1 MDHEF
6 ASPNTGGFHLWRFNN
21 SENLPCG
28 PAAQGEIAGV
38 MALEQKLRLKLAQRL
53 VMTPSLQQAIKLL
66 QLSRLELEET
76 LAQEILENPVLDVEE
91 AIEEP
96 DEASATEVEAPEGD
110 APAAAVEL
118 EFGDEVVPGAPTDSA
133 EVDDVLPS
141 AEEAY
146 GDIDVEAFF
155 SDYLADHR
163 PEGPSMAASDPGEG
177 IPLENVISSS
187 GGLADHLIWQLRM
200 MDCDERIVRIGEY
213 IIGNLDEDGY
223 LHVSDE
229 EIAAETGARPE
240 EVSQALETVRAL
252 DPPGV
257 AARSLQECFRMQ
269 IDLLVAVAHDG
280 EEAELLMR
288 AQMVITEHWDDLLHQ
303 RWEKLATAC
312 GCEIASFKDLVEMIH
327 RLEPKPGRIFHQ
339 ERNQYIEPDVHI
351 RKVDDKYTIHL
362 NDDGLPRLRIN
373 SKYAR
378 MLEGAPVDPQVA
390 GYLREKMRSAVWLM
404 KSIDQRQRTIYKVAK
419 SIVTFQTNFLDF
431 GIEHLKPMVLRQ
443 VAEDIGMHESTISRV
458 VSNKYMY
465 TPRGLFPMKYF
476 FHSGVDSA
484 RGENVSS
491 LVVKERIK
499 KLVEAEDPVRPL
511 SDSKIMRMLQREG
524 IRLAR
529 RTVAKYREE
538 MAIPSSDKRKKVF

>member
-1 MDHEF
+1 
-6 ASPNTGGFHLWRFNN
+6 
-21 SENLPCG
+21 
-28 PAAQGEIAGV
+28 

-76 LAQEILENPVLDVEE
+76 LAQEILENPILDVEE
-91 AIEEP
+91 DEESAATDETDHGAEAGASSSESASGEPEAAP
-96 DEASATEVEAPEGD
+96 DQPEKPVEPES
-110 APAAAVEL
+110 PM
-118 EFGDEVVPGAPTDSA
+118 
-133 EVDDVLPS
+133 PS
-141 AEEAY
+141 EKEAY
-146 GDIDVEAFF
+146 DDIDVEAFF
-155 SDYLADHR
+155 SDYLADNR
-163 PEGPSMAASDPGEG
+163 PEGPSMAAAMPGDG
-177 IPLENVISSS
+177 VPLENVLSAT
-187 GGLADHLIWQLRM
+187 GGLADHLLWQLHLL
-200 MDCDERIVRIGEY
+200 DCSERLLAIAEY
-213 IIGNLDEDGY
+213 IVGNLDADGF
-223 LHVSDE
+223 LHASDE
-229 EIAAETGARPE
+229 EITSATGANAV
-240 EVSQALETVRAL
+240 EVGNALAIVRSL
-252 DPPGV
+252 DPPGI
-257 AARSLQECFRMQ
+257 AARTLQECLLFQ
-269 IDLLVAVAHDG
+269 IVQLIASSEDE
-280 EEAELLMR
+280 EEAELLDR
-288 AQMVITEHWDDLLHQ
+288 ARLVVAEHWDALLHQ
-303 RWEKLATAC
+303 RWERLAEAC
-312 GCEIASFKDLVEMIH
+312 GCETRELKELVEVIQ
-327 RLEPKPGRIFHQ
+327 RLEPKPGRRFHQ

-351 RKVDDKYTIHL
+351 RKVDGEYTIHL
-362 NDDGLPRLRIN
+362 NDDGLPKLRIN
-373 SKYAR
+373 SRYAR
-378 MLEGAPVDPQVA
+378 MLEAGGEDAQVA

-419 SIVTFQTNFLDF
+419 SIVAFQRDFLDH

-491 LVVKERIK
+491 LVVKERIR
-499 KLVEAEDPVRPL
+499 KLVEAEDPARPM

>member
-1 MDHEF
+1 
-6 ASPNTGGFHLWRFNN
+6 
-21 SENLPCG
+21 
-28 PAAQGEIAGV
+28 

-76 LAQEILENPVLDVEE
+76 LAQEILENPVLDVDEDE
-91 AIEEP
+91 DGGAGETESTAN
-96 DEASATEVEAPEGD
+96 DEA
-110 APAAAVEL
+110 APAAESESHDDPAA
-118 EFGDEVVPGAPTDSA
+118 GDAADA
-133 EVDDVLPS
+133 IDDGDGLPS
-141 AEEAY
+141 EEDAY
-146 GDIDVEAFF
+146 DDIDVEAFF
-155 SDYLADHR
+155 SDYLGDHR
-163 PEGPSMAASDPGEG
+163 SEGPSMSAPDLGNG
-177 IPLENVISSS
+177 VPLENVISSS
-187 GGLADHLIWQLRM
+187 GGLAEHLLWQLHM
-200 MDCDERIVRIGEY
+200 MDCNERLVMIAEY
-213 IIGNLDEDGY
+213 IIGNLDEDGF
-223 LHVSDE
+223 LHVSND
-229 EIAAETGARPE
+229 EIANATRAAPDETD
-240 EVSQALETVRAL
+240 QALAIVRAF

-257 AARSLQECFRMQ
+257 AARTLQDCLVRQ
-269 IDLLVAVAHDG
+269 LDLLVEVADDAD
-280 EEAELLMR
+280 EAELLELAR
-288 AQMVITEHWDDLLHQ
+288 TVIAEHWDLLLHQ
-303 RWEKLATAC
+303 RWEKLAAAC
-312 GCEIASFKDLVEMIH
+312 GCDVSDFREVVEVIH
-327 RLEPKPGRIFHQ
+327 GLEPKPGRVFHQ

-351 RKVDDKYTIHL
+351 RKVDDEYTIHL

-378 MLEGAPVDPQVA
+378 MLEGAAVDPQVA
-390 GYLREKMRSAVWLM
+390 GYLREKMRSAIWLM
-404 KSIDQRQRTIYKVAK
+404 KSIDQRQRTIYKVAE
-419 SIVTFQTNFLDF
+419 SIVTFQRNFLDF
-431 GIEHLKPMVLRQ
+431 GIEHLRPMVLRQ

-499 KLVEAEDPVRPL
+499 KLVEAEDPGRPL
-511 SDSKIMRMLQREG
+511 SDSKIMKMLQREG

>member
-1 MDHEF
+1 
-6 ASPNTGGFHLWRFNN
+6 
-21 SENLPCG
+21 
-28 PAAQGEIAGV
+28 

-76 LAQEILENPVLDVEE
+76 LGEEILENPML
-91 AIEEP
+91 
-96 DEASATEVEAPEGD
+96 EVEDEEEDADEGRSAD
-110 APAAAVEL
+110 AETPS
-118 EFGDEVVPGAPTDSA
+118 TDSTSEGEGRENTA
-133 EVDDVLPS
+133 ANTEGEDGLPTE
-141 AEEAY
+141 EEAY
-146 GDIDVEAFF
+146 QDIDVEAFF

-163 PEGPSMAASDPGEG
+163 PEGPSMAASDPGSSV
-177 IPLENVISSS
+177 PLENVLSVS
-187 GGLADHLIWQLRM
+187 GGLSDHLLWQLHLS
-200 MDCDERIVRIGEY
+200 DCDARTTAVAEY
-213 IIGNLDEDGY
+213 IIGNLDEDGF
-223 LHVSDE
+223 LHGSDE
-229 EIAAETGARPE
+229 EIAAATGAGVE
-240 EVSQALETVRAL
+240 EVQKALAFVRSL
-252 DPPGV
+252 DPSGV
-257 AARSLQECFRMQ
+257 GSRTLQEC
-269 IDLLVAVAHDG
+269 LVAQIRQLQAAAEDPEEIEVLTRAH
-280 EEAELLMR
+280 R
-288 AQMVITEHWDDLLHQ
+288 VVSEHWGLFLNQ
-303 RWEKLATAC
+303 RWEKLAAAQE
-312 GCEIASFKDLVEMIH
+312 CEIASLKDVVEVIK
-327 RLEPKPGRIFHQ
+327 RLEPKPGRMFHQ
-339 ERNQYIEPDVHI
+339 DRNQYIEPDVHI
-351 RKVDDKYTIHL
+351 RKVDGEYTIHL
-362 NDDGLPRLRIN
+362 NDDGLPRLRI
-373 SKYAR
+373 SSRYAR
-378 MLEGAPVDPQVA
+378 MLEGSVNDPQVA

-404 KSIDQRQRTIYKVAK
+404 KSIDQRQRTIYKVAQ
-419 SIVTFQTNFLDF
+419 SIVNFQKSFLDH

>member
-1 MDHEF
+1 
-6 ASPNTGGFHLWRFNN
+6 
-21 SENLPCG
+21 
-28 PAAQGEIAGV
+28 

-76 LAQEILENPVLDVEE
+76 LAQEILENPVLDVEDS
-91 AIEEP
+91 EEP
-96 DEASATEVEAPEGD
+96 VTTAADQTEDRKSKAEDDGSM
-110 APAAAVEL
+110 
-118 EFGDEVVPGAPTDSA
+118 PT
-133 EVDDVLPS
+133 E
-141 AEEAY
+141 EEAY

-155 SDYLADHR
+155 ADYLADHR
-163 PEGPSMAASDPGEG
+163 PEGPSMAAGDPGG
-177 IPLENVISSS
+177 GMPLENILSVT
-187 GGLADHLIWQLRM
+187 GGLADHLLWQLHLL
-200 MDCDERIVRIGEY
+200 DCSSRIIAIAEY
-213 IIGNLDEDGY
+213 IIGNLDEDGF
-223 LHVSDE
+223 LQATDDE
-229 EIAAETGARPE
+229 IVDVTGANPAE
-240 EVSQALETVRAL
+240 LAEALDVVRSL

-257 AARSLQECFRMQ
+257 GARTLRECLTMQ
-269 IDLLVAVAHDG
+269 IDQLLAAAEESDDPVVLERTRLAV
-280 EEAELLMR
+280 
-288 AQMVITEHWDDLLHQ
+288 TEHWDDLLHQ
-303 RWEKLATAC
+303 KWERLAESC
-312 GCEIASFKDLVEMIH
+312 GCEVQDLKDVVEVIQG
-327 RLEPKPGRIFHQ
+327 LEPKPGRVFHQ

-351 RKVDDKYTIHL
+351 RKVDGEYTIHL

-419 SIVTFQTNFLDF
+419 SIVTFQRDFLDH
-431 GIEHLKPMVLRQ
+431 GIEHLRPMVLRQ

-491 LVVKERIK
+491 LVVKERIR
-499 KLVEAEDPVRPL
+499 KLVEAEDPEHPL

-538 MAIPSSDKRKKVF
+538 MAIPSSDKRKKLF

>member
-1 MDHEF
+1 
-6 ASPNTGGFHLWRFNN
+6 
-21 SENLPCG
+21 
-28 PAAQGEIAGV
+28 

-91 AIEEP
+91 TIEET
-96 DEASATEVEAPEGD
+96 DEALDAGATTSEGD
-110 APAAAVEL
+110 GAASVAET
-118 EFGDEVVPGAPTDSA
+118 ESGDEAVTGALADSA
-133 EVDDVLPS
+133 EGEDVLPS

-187 GGLADHLIWQLRM
+187 GGLADHLIWQLHM
-200 MDCDERIVRIGEY
+200 MDCDERIVRIAEY
-213 IIGNLDEDGY
+213 IVGNLDEDGY
-223 LHVSDE
+223 LHASDE
-229 EIAAETGARPE
+229 EIATGTGARPD
-240 EVSQALETVRAL
+240 EVTQALETVRSL
-252 DPPGV
+252 DPPGIG
-257 AARSLQECFRMQ
+257 ARSLQDCFRMQ
-269 IDLLVAVAHDG
+269 IDLLVAVADDG
-280 EEAELLMR
+280 DEAELLKR
-288 AQMVITEHWDDLLHQ
+288 AQLVITEHWDDLLHQ
-303 RWEKLATAC
+303 RWEKLASAC
-312 GCEIASFKDLVEMIH
+312 GCEVVSFKDLVEMIH
-327 RLEPKPGRIFHQ
+327 RLEPKPGRVFHQ

-351 RKVDDKYTIHL
+351 RKVDDEYTIHL

-419 SIVTFQTNFLDF
+419 SIVAFQQNFLDF

-484 RGENVSS
+484 RGENISS

-499 KLVEAEDPVRPL
+499 KLVEAEDPARPL